1 MEQPGA
7 RISQNKVRRAA
18 PVPRPAAPVGQGGR
32 PPAGR
37 ARTGRPPHPVA
48 RALRRTQDLRLT
60 GLGNGL
66 LTTLAMLG
74 AGELDAL
81 LAHGSPPLY
90 GVLFVLCCA
99 VCALSVRPAELVAA
113 PVAVPIA
120 FAVGALPVV
129 GGAGGLA
136 GRAMGLVSFLSL
148 QAAWLYAGTLL
159 AVLITF
165 VRRIAVVRHRRLA
178 RAQQRRRPSRPPRS
192 PRCSPAEQ
200 ARSRR

>member
-7 RISQNKVRRAA
+7 RISQHKVRRAA
-18 PVPRPAAPVGQGGR
+18 PVPRPAAPLGQDGG

-37 ARTGRPPHPVA
+37 ARPGRSPRPVA

-74 AGELDAL
+74 AGELDAVA
-81 LAHGSPPLY
+81 AHGSPALY
-90 GVLFVLCCA
+90 GAFYVLCCA

-129 GGAGGLA
+129 GGAGGLT

-148 QAAWLYAGTLL
+148 QAPWLYAGTLL
-159 AVLITF
+159 AGLITL
-165 VRRIAVVRHRRLA
+165 VRRVSLVRHRRLV
-178 RAQQRRRPSRPPRS
+178 RSQQRKRPSRPPRS